1 MRYGLTQL
9 LLNTDGVA
17 PVSGDQHYH
26 YGDNHY
32 DFGDRADGDRADGD
46 HHYDYGDRADD
57 DHHYVDD
64 DADEEYGELTMQT
77 KDGQVSLAGS
87 CRYYYDDKNYDDKD
101 DDDQND
107 DDLAKG

>member
-1 MRYGLTQL
+1 MRYDLTQL
-9 LLNTDGVA
+9 LLNTDRVA
-17 PVSGDQHYH
+17 AVSGDQHYH

-32 DFGDRADGDRADGD
+32 DCGDRADGDRADGD

-87 CRYYYDDKNYDDKD
+87 CRYYYNDKNYDDKD

>member
-46 HHYDYGDRADD
+46 HHY
-57 DHHYVDD
+57 VDD
-64 DADEEYGELTMQT
+64 DAD
-77 KDGQVSLAGS
+77 
-87 CRYYYDDKNYDDKD
+87 
-101 DDDQND
+101 
-107 DDLAKG
+107 KGRSGRFSWFL

>member
-26 YGDNHY
+26 YGDRADDDHHY
-32 DFGDRADGDRADGD
+32 DYDDRADGDRADGD
-46 HHYDYGDRADD
+46 HADDDHADD

-64 DADEEYGELTMQT
+64 DAD
-77 KDGQVSLAGS
+77 
-87 CRYYYDDKNYDDKD
+87 
-101 DDDQND
+101 
-107 DDLAKG
+107 KGRSGRFSWFL